1 MGRQACEGW
10 GSARRPGEAG
20 PGGGLGAVGCAAVCG
35 LRGLG
40 PGHPWVAGRQRRC
53 CQAQGKTET
62 PQKSATTFLSR
73 QSHLGHL
80 GTSAEH

>member
-10 GSARRPGEAG
+10 GVRADRVRRALAAGSARSDAP
-20 PGGGLGAVGCAAVCG
+20 LSAVCVA
-35 LRGLG
+35 R
-40 PGHPWVAGRQRRC
+40 PRPPWVAGRQRRC